1 MLSVIN
7 SLDKTVRR
15 TIFII
20 FFSGILISVTL
31 SFFAFK
37 AISSRVNMGAQHIV
51 NMKANLVHERLT
63 LQSSQLTY
71 LSRIKSISGIQELK
85 STSKDQLFDRVK
97 KEQIGLYWIS
107 QDAIKEDI
115 PTGSIDKVFEA
126 TQFSSNEHL
135 QIESSIKK
143 IIKEKIKQI
152 DNKQGFTFLD
162 SALLS
167 KKDNSSQ
174 PLLIMVRASYKN
186 DKTSSLDGVLVEI
199 LDINQL
205 FKIDE
210 SKLITSNVNGLSNP
224 LDHDNHFSFN
234 LITFEN
240 KASITQR
247 DQKYDSFIQNTFNK
261 KLLSHVSS
269 DFQFY
274 NANVQIRI
282 SSFLI
287 LNPLKIS
294 FFIFFLGVT
303 FFSLLAFLII
313 RGMKLQ
319 YQMTQESNYRKNQI
333 EKSHFFD
340 TLAHELRTPLN
351 GVLGMANLLLKSKLE
366 PSQLHYVSAI
376 KQSGYLMNL
385 MVDQTLTASRMETYD
400 IKIVNDTFIFNELL
414 EQIMD
419 GLGPLADL
427 KKLDFSYDL
436 PKSMNGVTFLG
447 DELRLR
453 QVLINLLGNAIKF
466 TEEGYVRL
474 TISQEHHHEDPL
486 QPWIRFEVSDSG
498 IGLSKEDRNTLFQKF
513 GRINRSKLPSAS
525 EGGLGLYISQKI
537 IRLMGGNLEFEST
550 PQLGSNFYF
559 RIQMKIHDQPIF
571 ANSQLSALTDKHIVI
586 LGNQNHE
593 DTLQF
598 KAQLEKRGA
607 IVDIFDN
614 YIATKKHFLA
624 QKRKSLIPDL
634 IYIHHQVGDVG
645 GINYFKDI
653 QQWLNLDL
661 SSRIIYLYTSTKSI
675 DRFHI
680 ISSGIQHTQLTPV
693 ESKYLVIQAEKVL
706 ESDQKRLPKK
716 LITQSSQLQDSIF
729 ENNLHILIADD
740 NLLNLEILSI
750 MLQNLGHQVSV
761 VKNGVEVL
769 NALEQDTFDIILMD
783 INMPELNGIEA
794 TIQIRQMDKLY
805 QHIPIIAMSANIGD
819 KFSAL
824 CLEHGMNAYL
834 AKPIEIDALD
844 RKIMEILLC
853 PQGS

>member
-1 MLSVIN
+1 MLSEIDSFN
-7 SLDKTVRR
+7 KTLRR
-15 TIFII
+15 TVFFIT
-20 FFSGILISVTL
+20 FVGILTSTFLATFVFKTL
-31 SFFAFK
+31 SK
-37 AISSRVNMGAQHIV
+37 RINVTAQYIV
-51 NMKANLVHERLT
+51 NMKANLVQERLV
-63 LQSSQLTY
+63 LQNSQLIY
-71 LSRIKSISGIQELK
+71 LSRIKMTSGSQELK
-85 STSKDQLFDRVK
+85 NISKFQLLDRVK
-97 KEQIGLYWIS
+97 KEQLGLYWIPS
-107 QDAIKEDI
+107 SVLKQNIQAVAIEKI
-115 PTGSIDKVFEA
+115 FEA
-126 TQFSSNEHL
+126 TQYSPNQHL
-135 QIESSIKK
+135 QIQSSIKK
-143 IIKEKIKQI
+143 ILKEKIKQI
-152 DNKQGFTFLD
+152 DNKQGTTYLD
-162 SALLS
+162 STSISNLETESKQMLLMF
-167 KKDNSSQ
+167 Q
-174 PLLIMVRASYKN
+174 PVYKN
-186 DKTSSLDGVLVEI
+186 DKTSSLDGVLVNI
-199 LDINQL
+199 LDLNQL
-205 FKIDE
+205 FLTEERNVGFSDLFGFMDPPERKNYFFHQITFDNQAYITHSDE
-210 SKLITSNVNGLSNP
+210 GYYSFFQNAFSKKLITYVNSE
-224 LDHDNHFSFN
+224 FRFN
-234 LITFEN
+234 
-240 KASITQR
+240 
-247 DQKYDSFIQNTFNK
+247 
-261 KLLSHVSS
+261 
-269 DFQFY
+269 
-274 NANVQIRI
+274 NANVAIRNSGFFI
-282 SSFLI
+282 I
-287 LNPLKIS
+287 NPLKIS
-294 FFIFFLGVT
+294 FFIFFLGIT
-303 FFSLLAFLII
+303 FFGLLAFLII
-313 RGMKLQ
+313 RGIKLQ
-319 YQMTQESNYRKNQI
+319 HQTNLETNYRKNQI

-366 PSQLHYVSAI
+366 PSQLHYLSAI

-414 EQIMD
+414 EQMMD
-419 GLGPLADL
+419 ALGPLADL

-498 IGLSKEDRNTLFQKF
+498 IGLSKEDRNTLFKKF
-513 GRINRSKLPSAS
+513 GRINKSKLTSAS

-537 IRLMGGNLEFEST
+537 IRLMGGNLELEST

-559 RIQMKIHDQPIF
+559 KIQMKIQNQPIF
-571 ANSQLSALTDKHIVI
+571 ANSQLSTLTDKHIVI

-598 KAQLEKRGA
+598 KDQLEKRGA
-607 IVDIFDN
+607 IVDGFEN
-614 YIATKKHFLA
+614 YIAIKKYFLA

-634 IYIHHQVGDVG
+634 IYIHHHVGDVE
-645 GINYFKDI
+645 GINYFNDI
-653 QQWLNLDL
+653 QQWFNLDL

-675 DRFHI
+675 NRFHI

-706 ESDQKRLPKK
+706 ESNQKKLPKK

-750 MLQNLGHQVSV
+750 MLQNLGHQVSM
-761 VKNGVEVL
+761 VKNAVEVL
-769 NALEQDTFDIILMD
+769 NALEQDTFDLILMD

-794 TIQIRQMDKLY
+794 TMQIRQMNKPY

-819 KFSAL
+819 KFSTL
-824 CLEHGMNAYL
+824 CLENGMNAYL
-834 AKPIEIDALD
+834 AKPIEIETLD
-844 RKIMEILLC
+844 RKIMEILLY

>member
-1 MLSVIN
+1 MLSEIDSFN
-7 SLDKTVRR
+7 KTLRR
-15 TIFII
+15 TVFFIT
-20 FFSGILISVTL
+20 FVGILTSTFLATFVFKTL
-31 SFFAFK
+31 SK
-37 AISSRVNMGAQHIV
+37 RINVTAQYIV
-51 NMKANLVHERLT
+51 NMKANLVQERLV
-63 LQSSQLTY
+63 LQNSQLIY
-71 LSRIKSISGIQELK
+71 LSRIKMISGSQELK
-85 STSKDQLFDRVK
+85 NISKFQLLDRVK

-115 PTGSIDKVFEA
+115 PKGSIDKVFEA

-143 IIKEKIKQI
+143 ILKEKIKQI
-152 DNKQGFTFLD
+152 DNKKGTTYLD
-162 SALLS
+162 STSISNLETESKQMLLMF
-167 KKDNSSQ
+167 Q
-174 PLLIMVRASYKN
+174 PVYKN
-186 DKTSSLDGVLVEI
+186 DKTSSLDGFLVNI
-199 LDINQL
+199 LDLNQL
-205 FKIDE
+205 FLTEERNVGFSDLFGFMDPLERKNYFFHQITFDNQAYITHSDE
-210 SKLITSNVNGLSNP
+210 GYYSFFQNAFSKKLITHVNSE
-224 LDHDNHFSFN
+224 FRFN
-234 LITFEN
+234 
-240 KASITQR
+240 
-247 DQKYDSFIQNTFNK
+247 
-261 KLLSHVSS
+261 
-269 DFQFY
+269 
-274 NANVQIRI
+274 NANVAIRNSGFSI
-282 SSFLI
+282 I
-287 LNPLKIS
+287 NPFKIS
-294 FFIFFLGVT
+294 FFIFFLGIT
-303 FFSLLAFLII
+303 FFGLLAFLII
-313 RGMKLQ
+313 RGIKLQ
-319 YQMTQESNYRKNQI
+319 HQTNLETNYRKNQI

-366 PSQLHYVSAI
+366 PSQLHYLSAI

-414 EQIMD
+414 EQMMD
-419 GLGPLADL
+419 ALGPLADL

-436 PKSMNGVTFLG
+436 PKSMNGVTFIG

-474 TISQEHHHEDPL
+474 TISQEQNPEDSL
-486 QPWIRFEVSDSG
+486 QPRIRFEVSDSG
-498 IGLSKEDRNTLFQKF
+498 IGLSSDERNALFKKF
-513 GRINRSKLPSAS
+513 GRINKSKLTSAS

-537 IRLMGGNLEFEST
+537 IRLMGGNLELEST

-559 RIQMKIHDQPIF
+559 KIQMKIQDHPITT
-571 ANSQLSALTDKHIVI
+571 NPQLSTLTDKRIVI
-586 LGNQNHE
+586 LGNPNLE
-593 DTLQF
+593 DILQF
-598 KAQLEKRGA
+598 KAQLEKRGV
-607 IVDIFDN
+607 IVDGFDN
-614 YIATKKHFLA
+614 YIVTKKHFLA

-634 IYIHHQVGDVG
+634 IYIHHQVGDVK
-645 GINYFKDI
+645 GIDYFNDI

-661 SSRIIYLYTSTKSI
+661 SSRTIYLYTSTKSI

-706 ESDQKRLPKK
+706 ESNQNRLPKK
-716 LITQSSQLQDSIF
+716 LITPSSQFQDSIF

-740 NLLNLEILSI
+740 NFLNLEILTI

-761 VKNGVEVL
+761 VKNGAEVL
-769 NALEQDTFDIILMD
+769 NALEQDTFDVILMD

-794 TIQIRQMDKLY
+794 TIQIRQMDKPY

-824 CLEHGMNAYL
+824 CLENGMNAYL

-844 RKIMEILLC
+844 RKIMEILLY

>member
-1 MLSVIN
+1 MLSEIDSFN
-7 SLDKTVRR
+7 KTLRR
-15 TIFII
+15 TVFFIT
-20 FFSGILISVTL
+20 FVGILTSTFLATFVFKTL
-31 SFFAFK
+31 SK
-37 AISSRVNMGAQHIV
+37 RINVTAQYIV
-51 NMKANLVHERLT
+51 NMKANLVQERLV
-63 LQSSQLTY
+63 LQNSQLIY
-71 LSRIKSISGIQELK
+71 LSRIKMISGSQELK
-85 STSKDQLFDRVK
+85 NISKFQLLDRVK
-97 KEQIGLYWIS
+97 KEQLGLYWIPS
-107 QDAIKEDI
+107 SVLKQNIQAVAIEKI
-115 PTGSIDKVFEA
+115 FEA
-126 TQFSSNEHL
+126 TQYSPNQHL
-135 QIESSIKK
+135 QIQSSIKK
-143 IIKEKIKQI
+143 ILKEKIKQI
-152 DNKQGFTFLD
+152 DNKQGTTYLD
-162 SALLS
+162 STSISNLETESKQMLLMF
-167 KKDNSSQ
+167 Q
-174 PLLIMVRASYKN
+174 PVYKN
-186 DKTSSLDGVLVEI
+186 DKTSSLDGVLVNI
-199 LDINQL
+199 LDLNQL
-205 FKIDE
+205 FLTEERNVGFSDLFGFMDPPERKNYFFHQITFDNQAYITHSDE
-210 SKLITSNVNGLSNP
+210 GYYSFFQNAFSKKLITYVNSE
-224 LDHDNHFSFN
+224 FRFN
-234 LITFEN
+234 
-240 KASITQR
+240 
-247 DQKYDSFIQNTFNK
+247 
-261 KLLSHVSS
+261 
-269 DFQFY
+269 
-274 NANVQIRI
+274 NANVAIRNSGFFI
-282 SSFLI
+282 I
-287 LNPLKIS
+287 NPLKIS
-294 FFIFFLGVT
+294 FFIFFLGIT
-303 FFSLLAFLII
+303 FFGLLAFLII
-313 RGMKLQ
+313 RGIKLQ
-319 YQMTQESNYRKNQI
+319 HQTNLETNYRKNQI

-366 PSQLHYVSAI
+366 PSQLHYLSAI

-414 EQIMD
+414 EQMMD
-419 GLGPLADL
+419 ALGPLADL

-498 IGLSKEDRNTLFQKF
+498 IGLSKEDRNTLFKKF
-513 GRINRSKLPSAS
+513 GRINKSKLTSAS

-537 IRLMGGNLEFEST
+537 IRLMGGNLELEST

-559 RIQMKIHDQPIF
+559 KIQMKIQNQPIF
-571 ANSQLSALTDKHIVI
+571 ANSQLSTLTDKHIVI

-598 KAQLEKRGA
+598 KDQLEKRGA
-607 IVDIFDN
+607 IVDGFEN
-614 YIATKKHFLA
+614 YIAIKKYFLA

-634 IYIHHQVGDVG
+634 IYIHHHVGDVE
-645 GINYFKDI
+645 GINYFNDI
-653 QQWLNLDL
+653 QQWFNLDL

-675 DRFHI
+675 NRFHI

-706 ESDQKRLPKK
+706 ESNQKKLPKK

-750 MLQNLGHQVSV
+750 MLQNLGHQVSM
-761 VKNGVEVL
+761 VKNAVEVL
-769 NALEQDTFDIILMD
+769 NALEQDTFDLILMD

-794 TIQIRQMDKLY
+794 TMQIRQMNKPY

-819 KFSAL
+819 KFSTL
-824 CLEHGMNAYL
+824 CLENGMNAYL
-834 AKPIEIDALD
+834 AKPIEIETLD
-844 RKIMEILLC
+844 RKIMEILLY